1 MRQWLIVFSIS
12 VGIIY
17 ENFVSFTKLC
27 FVAFLPYTIN
37 YTTLV
42 YATIFQVLSF
52 SKLTSVKKVW
62 RKKCTKLHT
71 LLSKICMHI
80 EVCICICIYVAAINL
95 NISPFWLWRKFHG
108 WAPAK
113 LLDVFWHFQSSF
125 LSTIAIEKLYA
136 SQITNK
142 HTHTHMHR
150 CTLSDC
156 CFVYHTSLF
165 SNTCMFVFKMLVFE
179 IFGKTLCC

>member
-136 SQITNK
+136 SQITN
-142 HTHTHMHR
+142 THTHICIDVRFQTAASSTTRHYFLTHA
-150 CTLSDC
+150 C
-156 CFVYHTSLF
+156 LF
-165 SNTCMFVFKMLVFE
+165 SKCWCLKNSGKHFVVN
-179 IFGKTLCC
+179 